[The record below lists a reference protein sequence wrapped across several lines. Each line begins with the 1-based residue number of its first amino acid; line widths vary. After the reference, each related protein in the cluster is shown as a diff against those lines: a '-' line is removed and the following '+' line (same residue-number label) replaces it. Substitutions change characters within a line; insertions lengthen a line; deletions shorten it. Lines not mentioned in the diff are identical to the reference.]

1 MACVS
6 NLTFTDSQ
14 GSTFHYNGV
23 EYGVTS
29 VSLQVEGLDDT
40 DQTIDGST
48 LSLAFGCCRQM
59 LPPPLIDCGDTT
71 TDGTLTVNFLWT
83 NQLPPTDGEY
93 PLQFPKFNLNQ
104 NAICTGYQL
113 DAAVGE
119 YVTGSATFDLVAGTE
134 KP

>member
-1 MACVS
+1 MDCVS

-23 EYGVTS
+23 EYGATS

-48 LSLAFGCCRQM
+48 LALDFGCCRQM

-83 NQLPPTDGEY
+83 SQLPPTDGEY
-93 PLQFPKFNLNQ
+93 TLQFPKFNIDQ
-104 NAICTGYQL
+104 QARCTGYQL

-119 YVTGSATFDLVAGTE
+119 YVTGSATFDLVAGT
-134 KP
+134 

>member
-23 EYGVTS
+23 EYGATS

-48 LSLAFGCCRQM
+48 LSLDFGCCRQK
-59 LPPPLIDCGDTT
+59 LAPPLIDCGDTT
-71 TDGTLTVNFLWT
+71 SDGTLTVNFLWT
-83 NQLPPTDGEY
+83 SQLPPTDGEY
-93 PLQFPKFNLNQ
+93 TLQFPKFNIDQ
-104 NAICTGYQL
+104 QARCTGYQL

-119 YVTGSATFDLVAGTE
+119 YVTGSATFDLVAGT
-134 KP
+134 

>member
-23 EYGVTS
+23 EYGATS

-48 LSLAFGCCRQM
+48 LSLDFGCCRQK
-59 LPPPLIDCGDTT
+59 LAPPLIDCGDTT
-71 TDGTLTVNFLWT
+71 SDGTLTVNFLWT
-83 NQLPPTDGEY
+83 SQLPPTDGEY
-93 PLQFPKFNLNQ
+93 TLQFPKFNLNQ
-104 NAICTGYQL
+104 QARCTGYQL

-119 YVTGSATFDLVAGTE
+119 YVTGSATFDLVADT
-134 KP
+134 

>member
-23 EYGVTS
+23 EYGATS

-48 LSLAFGCCRQM
+48 LSLDFGCCRQK
-59 LPPPLIDCGDTT
+59 LAPPLIDCGDTT
-71 TDGTLTVNFLWT
+71 SDGTLTVNFLWT
-83 NQLPPTDGEY
+83 SQLPPTDGEY
-93 PLQFPKFNLNQ
+93 LLAFPKFNINQ
-104 NAICTGYQL
+104 QARCTGYQL

-119 YVTGSATFDLVAGTE
+119 YVTGSATFDLVAGT
-134 KP
+134 